1 MTDETAR
8 AVATAAKALSDAGL
22 ICEERRPPH
31 VERGNEMW
39 LKLFSRASVVQLRK
53 VYTGRER
60 EGGSFVSWRLA
71 TADDNPPPAL
81 DVYIADWMERDRLRE
96 ELVEWM
102 QTTPIIVAP
111 VGATPAYAHDTL
123 KVNVNGVTMG
133 TFQSVQLRANI
144 QRFRPACRHGAGG
157 TNEMTGCRSEFRLW
171 DGLLRRRWYWRL
183 RKSWRGHFSAILIC
197 AICIICVICGW
208 ESIMEP
214 VLQFWL
220 FSSSDFIAI
229 VLLVIAA
236 KTIRIVPQAT
246 VMLVERLGKF
256 DKVASSGLNIL
267 VPFLDKPRAVYWT
280 NTRPGVTSIDLREQY
295 IDLPPQPVITRDN
308 VTIHVDSVVY
318 WQITD
323 PVKAVYEMNDL
334 VGGIV
339 QLTITGMRAVMGDM
353 DLDHTLSQRD
363 QINSKLR
370 LILDE
375 ATDKWGVKVTRVD
388 VKNINPPED
397 VRITMEKQM
406 TAERNRRALVLQ
418 AEGDRQAAITRAE
431 GEKQAAV
438 TRAEGEKQSAI
449 LAAEGAAQA
458 RLRNAEAES
467 EAINRIAQAIPGGD
481 PGQYLITT
489 RYIDSLRD
497 MTRTSNSKVIFMPVE
512 TSAMLSSV
520 GAIKEVLSQ
529 TGERDDKEQLPPP
542 RPRELPR

>member
-1 MTDETAR
+1 MHPA
-8 AVATAAKALSDAGL
+8 ATLLAF
-22 ICEERRPPH
+22 
-31 VERGNEMW
+31 
-39 LKLFSRASVVQLRK
+39 LFF
-53 VYTGRER
+53 G
-60 EGGSFVSWRLA
+60 
-71 TADDNPPPAL
+71 
-81 DVYIADWMERDRLRE
+81 
-96 ELVEWM
+96 
-102 QTTPIIVAP
+102 
-111 VGATPAYAHDTL
+111 
-123 KVNVNGVTMG
+123 
-133 TFQSVQLRANI
+133 
-144 QRFRPACRHGAGG
+144 
-157 TNEMTGCRSEFRLW
+157 
-171 DGLLRRRWYWRL
+171 
-183 RKSWRGHFSAILIC
+183 
-197 AICIICVICGW
+197 
-208 ESIMEP
+208 
-214 VLQFWL
+214 
-220 FSSSDFIAI
+220 FIGI
-229 VLLVIAA
+229 VLLVIGV

-246 VMLVERLGKF
+246 VMLIERLGSF
-256 DKVASSGLNIL
+256 HHLAQNGLNIL
-267 VPFLDKPRAVYWT
+267 WPFIDKPRAVYWT
-280 NTRPGVTSIDLREQY
+280 NTRPGLTSIDLREQY

-318 WQITD
+318 WQVTD
-323 PVKAVYEMNDL
+323 PTKAVYEINDL

-339 QLTITGMRAVMGDM
+339 QLTITGMRAVMGEM

-363 QINSKLR
+363 QINAKLR
-370 LILDE
+370 VILDE

-438 TRAEGEKQSAI
+438 TRAEGEKQAAI

-467 EAINRIAQAIPGGD
+467 EALSRIAQSIPGGD

-497 MTRTSNSKVIFMPVE
+497 MTRTSNAKVIFMPVE

-529 TGERDDKEQLPPP
+529 TGEKDEQDKLPPP
-542 RPRELPR
+542 PLRPRELPR

>member
-1 MTDETAR
+1 MDPVSSILAF
-8 AVATAAKALSDAGL
+8 
-22 ICEERRPPH
+22 
-31 VERGNEMW
+31 
-39 LKLFSRASVVQLRK
+39 LFF
-53 VYTGRER
+53 G
-60 EGGSFVSWRLA
+60 
-71 TADDNPPPAL
+71 
-81 DVYIADWMERDRLRE
+81 
-96 ELVEWM
+96 
-102 QTTPIIVAP
+102 
-111 VGATPAYAHDTL
+111 
-123 KVNVNGVTMG
+123 
-133 TFQSVQLRANI
+133 
-144 QRFRPACRHGAGG
+144 
-157 TNEMTGCRSEFRLW
+157 
-171 DGLLRRRWYWRL
+171 
-183 RKSWRGHFSAILIC
+183 
-197 AICIICVICGW
+197 
-208 ESIMEP
+208 
-214 VLQFWL
+214 
-220 FSSSDFIAI
+220 FIGI
-229 VLLVIAA
+229 VLLVIAI

-246 VMLVERLGKF
+246 VMLVERLGRF

-267 VPFLDKPRAVYWT
+267 IPFMDKPRAVYWT
-280 NTRPGVTSIDLREQY
+280 NTRPGLTSIDLREQY

-323 PVKAVYEMNDL
+323 PIKAVYEMNDL

-339 QLTITGMRAVMGDM
+339 QLTITGMRAVMGEM
-353 DLDHTLSQRD
+353 DLDHTLSNRD
-363 QINSKLR
+363 AINSKLR

-449 LAAEGAAQA
+449 LQAEGAAQA

-467 EAINRIAQAIPGGD
+467 EAINRIAQAIPEGD
-481 PGQYLITT
+481 PAQYLITS
-489 RYIDSLRD
+489 RYIESLRD
-497 MTRTSNSKVIFMPVE
+497 MTRTNNSKVIFMPVE
-512 TSAMLSSV
+512 TSAMLSAV

-529 TGERDDKEQLPPP
+529 TGGKGEDNPPPPP

>member
-1 MTDETAR
+1 MEP
-8 AVATAAKALSDAGL
+8 L
-22 ICEERRPPH
+22 
-31 VERGNEMW
+31 
-39 LKLFSRASVVQLRK
+39 ASV
-53 VYTGRER
+53 
-60 EGGSFVSWRLA
+60 
-71 TADDNPPPAL
+71 
-81 DVYIADWMERDRLRE
+81 
-96 ELVEWM
+96 
-102 QTTPIIVAP
+102 
-111 VGATPAYAHDTL
+111 
-123 KVNVNGVTMG
+123 
-133 TFQSVQLRANI
+133 
-144 QRFRPACRHGAGG
+144 
-157 TNEMTGCRSEFRLW
+157 
-171 DGLLRRRWYWRL
+171 LLFL
-183 RKSWRGHFSAILIC
+183 FFGFI
-197 AICIICVICGW
+197 G
-208 ESIMEP
+208 IM
-214 VLQFWL
+214 
-220 FSSSDFIAI
+220 
-229 VLLVIAA
+229 LLVVAI

-280 NTRPGVTSIDLREQY
+280 NTRPGLVSIDLREQY

-370 LILDE
+370 IILDE

-458 RLRNAEAES
+458 RLRNAEAEA
-467 EAINRIAQAIPGGD
+467 EAIGRIADAMHEHGNPA
-481 PGQYLITT
+481 QYLITT
-489 RYIDSLRD
+489 RYIESLRD
-497 MTRTSNSKVIFMPVE
+497 MTRTNNSKVIFMPVE

-520 GAIKEVLSQ
+520 GAIKEVFAQSGQ
-529 TGERDDKEQLPPP
+529 DSGEQPNPPPPP

>member
-1 MTDETAR
+1 
-8 AVATAAKALSDAGL
+8 
-22 ICEERRPPH
+22 
-31 VERGNEMW
+31 
-39 LKLFSRASVVQLRK
+39 
-53 VYTGRER
+53 
-60 EGGSFVSWRLA
+60 
-71 TADDNPPPAL
+71 
-81 DVYIADWMERDRLRE
+81 
-96 ELVEWM
+96 
-102 QTTPIIVAP
+102 
-111 VGATPAYAHDTL
+111 
-123 KVNVNGVTMG
+123 
-133 TFQSVQLRANI
+133 
-144 QRFRPACRHGAGG
+144 
-157 TNEMTGCRSEFRLW
+157 
-171 DGLLRRRWYWRL
+171 
-183 RKSWRGHFSAILIC
+183 
-197 AICIICVICGW
+197 
-208 ESIMEP
+208 MEP
-214 VLQFWL
+214 LTTLLAFFFFGFL
-220 FSSSDFIAI
+220 AIA
-229 VLLVIAA
+229 LLVIAA

-246 VMLVERLGKF
+246 VMLVERLGRF
-256 DKVASSGLNIL
+256 DKVASSGLNLLI
-267 VPFLDKPRAVYWT
+267 PFLDRPRAVYWT
-280 NTRPGVTSIDLREQY
+280 NTRPGMTSIDLREQY

-318 WQITD
+318 WLITD

-363 QINSKLR
+363 QINAKLR
-370 LILDE
+370 IILDE

-458 RLRNAEAES
+458 RQRNAEAEA
-467 EAINRIAQAIPGGD
+467 EAIARIAQVIPDGD

-497 MTRTSNSKVIFMPVE
+497 MTRTNNSKVIFMPVE
-512 TSAMLSSV
+512 TSAMLSSL

-529 TGERDDKEQLPPP
+529 TGQASGEKDPTSPPK
-542 RPRELPR
+542 PRELPR

>member
-1 MTDETAR
+1 MDP
-8 AVATAAKALSDAGL
+8 LSSVLAF
-22 ICEERRPPH
+22 
-31 VERGNEMW
+31 
-39 LKLFSRASVVQLRK
+39 LFF
-53 VYTGRER
+53 G
-60 EGGSFVSWRLA
+60 
-71 TADDNPPPAL
+71 
-81 DVYIADWMERDRLRE
+81 
-96 ELVEWM
+96 
-102 QTTPIIVAP
+102 
-111 VGATPAYAHDTL
+111 
-123 KVNVNGVTMG
+123 
-133 TFQSVQLRANI
+133 
-144 QRFRPACRHGAGG
+144 
-157 TNEMTGCRSEFRLW
+157 
-171 DGLLRRRWYWRL
+171 
-183 RKSWRGHFSAILIC
+183 
-197 AICIICVICGW
+197 
-208 ESIMEP
+208 
-214 VLQFWL
+214 
-220 FSSSDFIAI
+220 FIGI
-229 VLLVIAA
+229 VLLVIAI

-246 VMLVERLGKF
+246 VMLVERLGRF

-267 VPFLDKPRAVYWT
+267 VPFMDKPRAVYWT
-280 NTRPGVTSIDLREQY
+280 NTRPGLTSIDLREQY

-323 PVKAVYEMNDL
+323 PIKAVYEMNDL

-339 QLTITGMRAVMGDM
+339 QLTITGMRSVMGEM
-353 DLDHTLSQRD
+353 DLDHTLSNRD
-363 QINSKLR
+363 AINAKLR

-449 LAAEGAAQA
+449 LQAEGAAQA

-467 EAINRIAQAIPGGD
+467 EAITRIAQAIPEGD
-481 PGQYLITT
+481 PAQYLITS
-489 RYIDSLRD
+489 RYIESLRD
-497 MTRTSNSKVIFMPVE
+497 MTRTNNSKVIFMPVE

-529 TGERDDKEQLPPP
+529 TGGKSDDNPPPPP

>member
-1 MTDETAR
+1 MD
-8 AVATAAKALSDAGL
+8 AVA
-22 ICEERRPPH
+22 
-31 VERGNEMW
+31 
-39 LKLFSRASVVQLRK
+39 
-53 VYTGRER
+53 
-60 EGGSFVSWRLA
+60 
-71 TADDNPPPAL
+71 
-81 DVYIADWMERDRLRE
+81 
-96 ELVEWM
+96 
-102 QTTPIIVAP
+102 
-111 VGATPAYAHDTL
+111 
-123 KVNVNGVTMG
+123 
-133 TFQSVQLRANI
+133 
-144 QRFRPACRHGAGG
+144 
-157 TNEMTGCRSEFRLW
+157 
-171 DGLLRRRWYWRL
+171 GLLAFMFF
-183 RKSWRGHFSAILIC
+183 G
-197 AICIICVICGW
+197 
-208 ESIMEP
+208 
-214 VLQFWL
+214 
-220 FSSSDFIAI
+220 FIAI
-229 VLLVIAA
+229 VLLVIAV

-246 VMLVERLGKF
+246 VMLVERLGRF
-256 DKVASSGLNIL
+256 HQVANSGLNIL
-267 VPFLDKPRAVYWT
+267 WPFIDKPRAVYWT
-280 NTRPGVTSIDLREQY
+280 NTRPGLTSIDLREQY

-323 PVKAVYEMNDL
+323 AVKAVYEMNDL

-370 LILDE
+370 IILDE

-467 EAINRIAQAIPGGD
+467 EALTRIAQSIPGGD
-481 PGQYLITT
+481 PAHYLITV
-489 RYIDSLRD
+489 RYIESLRD
-497 MTRTSNSKVIFMPVE
+497 MTRSNNSKVIFMPVE
-512 TSAMLSSV
+512 ASSMLSSV

-529 TGERDDKEQLPPP
+529 TGEKEDQSPPPPP